1 MVTRYLVIYGLRGE
15 NLNASNLG
23 QIKKKIVMPT
33 PLITNTKYKEYNKS
47 ILNLLPVVRNISE
60 VSLVT
65 QC

>member
-15 NLNASNLG
+15 NLNVSNLG

-33 PLITNTKYKEYNKS
+33 ITNTKYEKYNKS

-65 QC
+65 KC